1 VAFSDADLIARVLL
15 ADDRH
20 AFRELVRRHQSV
32 TRALLRRLTQN
43 AAAADDL
50 AQETFLRAYRG
61 LRGYRGNSRFSTWIG
76 GIAYRVFLTQSLRGR
91 VDVVLGQ
98 PGQVD
103 ERYQPSPAGLAD
115 LRHDLRRAMSV
126 LGPDERVALCLAY
139 GSDSTHEE
147 IAEILGWPLGTVKTR
162 ILRAKEKLRG
172 ELGGWEE
179 AGALS

>member
-32 TRALLRRLTQN
+32 TRGLLRRLTQD
-43 AAAADDL
+43 AAVADDL

-61 LRGYRGNSRFSTWIG
+61 LRGYRGSSRFSSWIC
-76 GIAYRVFLTQSLRGR
+76 GIAYRVFLTQTRRARAGFEE
-91 VDVVLGQ
+91 GE
-98 PGQVD
+98 PD
-103 ERYQPSPAGLAD
+103 ERGEHQPSPAHLAD
-115 LRHDLRRAMSV
+115 LRHDLRRAMGA
-126 LGPDERVALCLAY
+126 LGPDERVALSLAY
-139 GSDSTHEE
+139 GGDSTHEE

-162 ILRAKEKLRG
+162 ILRAKEKLRR
-172 ELGGWEE
+172 ELGAWEE